1 MVSSRIL
8 HRHFTIHSKM
18 PNCTNEVEWKE
29 GIPNQET
36 DPSFNVIALPNP
48 EKTRR
53 KIQRM
58 SLMTAC

>member
-1 MVSSRIL
+1 
-8 HRHFTIHSKM
+8 M
-18 PNCTNEVEWKE
+18 PNCINEVEWKE

-58 SLMTAC
+58 SLMTAW